1 MKIHY
6 NFDNIG
12 EIKNPVVTTGTFDGV
27 HVGHAVIIGRL
38 NQLARE
44 IDGESVLITFHPHPR
59 KILFPDKSK
68 DLKLINTQNEKAKM
82 LAKTKLNHLFIID
95 FTLSFSKTSSQSF
108 VNDILLDKL
117 KAKIIVVGF
126 NHHFGHNRE
135 GDYDYLY
142 QLSKQ
147 RNFNV
152 EEIPQQDIENEAVSS
167 TRIRKAIL
175 EGQIMK
181 ANAYLDH
188 QYFIKGKLSELN
200 KTIKHGCI
208 CRIDIEENEKLIP
221 LSGRYAAKLEQD
233 KTIHYCFCEIQ
244 NKDEKTVVKIFIL
257 DTNVNLAENYANL
270 YFYKRLRTYNG
281 DNQDYSIGRIEDTEL
296 LNELIF

>member
-6 NFDNIG
+6 NFDNFG

-27 HVGHAVIIGRL
+27 HVGHAIIIARL
-38 NQLARE
+38 NQLAKE
-44 IDGESVLITFHPHPR
+44 INGESVLITFHPHPR
-59 KILFPDKSK
+59 KVLFPDKSK

-82 LAKTKLNHLFIID
+82 LAKTQLNHLFVID
-95 FTLSFSKTSSQSF
+95 FTIDFAKISSQTF

-135 GDYDYLY
+135 GDYEYLY
-142 QLSKQ
+142 KLSKQ
-147 RNFNV
+147 RDFAV

-167 TRIRKAIL
+167 TRIRKAIF

-188 QYFIKGKLSELN
+188 QYFLRGKLSSLSKIN
-200 KTIKHGCI
+200 GQGLIGK
-208 CRIDIEENEKLIP
+208 IDIEEKEKLIP
-221 LSGRYAAKLEQD
+221 PPGRYASKLEQD
-233 KTIHYCFCEIQ
+233 DEIHYCFCEIYKQ
-244 NKDEKTVVKIFIL
+244 SDENIVKIFII
-257 DTNVNLAENYANL
+257 DKNVNLAENYANL
-270 YFYKRLRTYNG
+270 YFYKKLRIYNG
-281 DNQDYSIGRIEDTEL
+281 NDDYSLGRIEDTEL